1 MPLPIIGNLFSV
13 WLNLRRLKY
22 HHVVWQEWSRQYGE
36 VLGLQLGCINL
47 VVVSGA
53 DRIKEVLS
61 REVFNGRPDGFFY
74 TLRSFGKKIGIVFA
88 DGPSWNST
96 RRVALKYLKTFGYG
110 TASMEALIT
119 EECSELIKLRM
130 QDAGEPIEM
139 DHMFDIPVVNILWR
153 IVAGKRYDL
162 KDDRLRKICYLI
174 KRSFKVVDMS
184 GGIINF
190 FPYLRHIIPGYTGYR
205 ELKEL
210 HHSMYMFIKNVIREH
225 ESTIKYDKP
234 RDVIDA
240 FLIEMAENKD
250 RSAATVTDA
259 ELQVVC
265 LDLLQAGMETVSNT
279 AVFLALHC
287 MRDEDVQ
294 MRLHREIDDVIG
306 ERVPQLADRGRM
318 VYTEAVILEALRIS
332 SVAAVGIPHMAVQ
345 DAQLGSYIIPRGT
358 FILLALHDLHNG
370 PQWEDPHLFN
380 PERFISNSGKLIS
393 PDSFLPF
400 GCGRRRCIGEALARS
415 ELFLFLTHLLQSF
428 HLETPPGD
436 PQPSTDPVNGVTL
449 SAKPFR
455 ASFHLETPPGDPQPS
470 TDPVN
475 GVTLSA
481 KPFRAVFKPRATGFN

>member
-1 MPLPIIGNLFSV
+1 MWWFTIFTFIVGMSVYMWRTPKFYPPGPMPLPIIGNLFSV

-36 VLGLQLGCINL
+36 VLGLQLGSINL

-119 EECSELIKLRM
+119 EECNELIKLRM
-130 QDAGEPIEM
+130 EDAGEPIEM

-250 RSAATVTDA
+250 RSFTDA

-370 PQWEDPHLFN
+370 PHWEDPHVFN

-400 GCGRRRCIGEALARS
+400 GSGRRRCIGEALARS

-455 ASFHLETPPGDPQPS
+455 A
-470 TDPVN
+470 
-475 GVTLSA
+475 
-481 KPFRAVFKPRATGFN
+481 VFKPRATGFN